1 MRSPPFTTTYSTVAA
16 GSASVGSRASAQ
28 AWPHAPTRRR
38 NGDRRDRP
46 QEGFTLIEVMIT
58 IAIIA
63 ILTAIALPAYRNYV
77 IRGKL
82 VAGTNALA
90 NMRAQ
95 MEQYYQDNRTYATV
109 SAPRIVSP
117 CVANAVTASNSN
129 PFDVGCSAAA
139 DAPTST
145 TYTLRATGTGVVAG
159 SVYTIDQGNNMTT
172 AGFPTPWGSVPPNN
186 GCWIMRKGDS
196 C

>member
-1 MRSPPFTTTYSTVAA
+1 MRTTPSKPGKCRT
-16 GSASVGSRASAQ
+16 SRPS
-28 AWPHAPTRRR
+28 
-38 NGDRRDRP
+38 
-46 QEGFTLIEVMIT
+46 GFTLIEVMIA
-58 IAIIA
+58 IAIIG

-109 SAPRIVSP
+109 SAPAIVTP
-117 CVANAVTASNSN
+117 CVANAVVASNGI
-129 PFDVGCSAAA
+129 PFNVSCSAGS
-139 DAPTST
+139 DVPTAT
-145 TYTLRATGTGVVAG
+145 TYTLRATGTGTVAG
-159 SVYTIDQGNNMTT
+159 AVYTIDQANNMTT
-172 AGFPTPWGSVPPNN
+172 VAFPTPWGSVPTSNA
-186 GCWIMRKGDS
+186 CWIMRKGDT